1 MIKKIFNKDAPLPIG
16 PYSQA
21 IIAGNFIFISGQIGL
36 SKETAELASTI
47 EEQTHLI
54 MKNIGLILKECKCS
68 YKSIVKTTI
77 YLKDISVFSKVNEIY
92 QSYLSE
98 PYPARSTIEVSNLPK
113 GALVEI
119 EAIAYRNQ

>member
-1 MIKKIFNKDAPLPIG
+1 MINKIFTKDAPLPIG

-21 IIAGNFIFISGQIGL
+21 IIAGDFIFISGQVGL
-36 SKETAELASTI
+36 NKDTGELASTI

-54 MKNIGLILKECKCS
+54 MKNIGLILKECECS

-77 YLKDISVFSKVNEIY
+77 YLKDISCFSKVNEIY

-119 EAIAYRNQ
+119 EVIAYRN